1 MTCNKMIK
9 GNFSYYV
16 KFFCCYLLITSAVL
30 DGWRTDLLLPQ
41 CNSIMWVA
49 TPLVSTEDTMK
60 NKHDWMRI
68 VLMLT
73 ERLND
78 EEWISSDI
86 VVRVSL

>member
-1 MTCNKMIK
+1 MIK
-9 GNFSYYV
+9 GNFSYNV

-86 VVRVSL
+86 VVRVCL